1 MPPEAREVSLPV
13 RDRARLPPNGWPEQ
27 FVGGPED
34 RDALLVLA
42 HLDGIT
48 PRRFH
53 ALAWEVGSARRCLA
67 AVRRGR
73 AGSEG
78 DRSVAAR
85 ISVRDVRAALA
96 RLDAR
101 QVCPGDPAYPV
112 QLLDLPDPPAC
123 LFVVG
128 SSPAEAP
135 APVAMVGARRCS
147 AYGREVAEMLGR
159 GLAAAGVT
167 VVSGAALGIDAA
179 SHRGALSPGGVS
191 WTATTEPSTTPE
203 AGFPTMAVLG
213 SGIDRPHPSSN
224 RGLIRRIAAVG
235 AVLSEYPPGTP
246 ALPWRFP
253 ARNRLVAGLS
263 RAVVVVEGAPGSGS
277 MITAEFALEL
287 GREVFAVPGPVTS
300 PLSAVPNQL
309 IREGAWLTRGPE
321 DVLEVLGMDP
331 QIPGTARPGTDDPG
345 GSRATTAVGA
355 AGSLP
360 EVERRILDAVAG
372 HPVTADVVAMHAS
385 LPVGEALSALVSLEL
400 RGLVRG
406 VAGRYERTA
415 ATSL

>member
-1 MPPEAREVSLPV
+1 VPPEDREPTPSARE
-13 RDRARLPPNGWPEQ
+13 RARPPPNGWPER
-27 FVGGPED
+27 FVAGPVD

-48 PRRFH
+48 PRRLH

-67 AVRRGR
+67 AVRRGT

-78 DRSVAAR
+78 DRSVAGQV
-85 ISVRDVRAALA
+85 SPDEVRATLA
-96 RLDAR
+96 RLDAG
-101 QVCPGDPAYPV
+101 QVCPGDHDYPV
-112 QLLDLPDPPAC
+112 LLLDLPDPPAC

-128 SSPAEAP
+128 NSPAA
-135 APVAMVGARRCS
+135 APVTVAIVGARRCS
-147 AYGREVAEMLGR
+147 TYGREVAEMLGR

-179 SHRGALSPGGVS
+179 AHRGALSSAGAT
-191 WTATTEPSTTPE
+191 WTATPEP
-203 AGFPTMAVLG
+203 GFPTMAVLG
-213 SGIDRPHPSSN
+213 SGIDCPHPSSN
-224 RGLIRRIAAVG
+224 RGLIQRIAAAG

-287 GREVFAVPGPVTS
+287 GRDVFAVPGPVTS

-309 IREGAWLTRGPE
+309 IREGAWLARGSE
-321 DVLEVLGMDP
+321 DILEVLGLDVAASRIDP
-331 QIPGTARPGTDDPG
+331 SGEPSAMSGA
-345 GSRATTAVGA
+345 GA
-355 AGSLP
+355 ASSLP
-360 EVERRILDAVAG
+360 ATERRVLEAVAG
-372 HPVTADVVAMHAS
+372 HPVTADAVATHAG
-385 LPVGEALSALVSLEL
+385 LPVGEALSALVALEL
-400 RGLVRG
+400 RGLVRE

-415 ATSL
+415 AAARP

>member
-1 MPPEAREVSLPV
+1 
-13 RDRARLPPNGWPEQ
+13 
-27 FVGGPED
+27 
-34 RDALLVLA
+34 
-42 HLDGIT
+42 
-48 PRRFH
+48 
-53 ALAWEVGSARRCLA
+53 
-67 AVRRGR
+67 
-73 AGSEG
+73 
-78 DRSVAAR
+78 
-85 ISVRDVRAALA
+85 
-96 RLDAR
+96 
-101 QVCPGDPAYPV
+101 
-112 QLLDLPDPPAC
+112 
-123 LFVVG
+123 
-128 SSPAEAP
+128 
-135 APVAMVGARRCS
+135 MVGARRCS

-179 SHRGALSPGGVS
+179 SHRGALSPS
-191 WTATTEPSTTPE
+191 ELRWTVTTEPATTPE

-213 SGIDRPHPSSN
+213 SGIDCPHPSSN

-345 GSRATTAVGA
+345 GSPATVAVGRP
-355 AGSLP
+355 GSLP
-360 EVERRILDAVAG
+360 EVERRVLEAVAG
-372 HPVTADVVAMHAS
+372 HRVTADVVATHAG

>member
-1 MPPEAREVSLPV
+1 VRPEGSEAVV
-13 RDRARLPPNGWPEQ
+13 TGRDGLAPNGWPEG
-27 FVGGPED
+27 FVAGPED

-48 PRRFH
+48 LRRLH
-53 ALAWEVGSARRCLA
+53 ALAWEVGSARRCLS
-67 AVRRGR
+67 AVRRGK
-73 AGSEG
+73 AGSAG
-78 DRSVAAR
+78 DRSAAEG
-85 ISVRDVRAALA
+85 ISAGEVRAALA
-96 RLDAR
+96 RLDAA
-101 QVCPGDPAYPV
+101 QVCPGDRSYPV

-128 SSPAEAP
+128 ASPAAAP

-179 SHRGALSPGGVS
+179 SHRGALSSGRMPRPD
-191 WTATTEPSTTPE
+191 ARE

-213 SGIDRPHPSSN
+213 SGIDCLHPPSN
-224 RGLIRRIAAVG
+224 RGLIRRIASAG

-246 ALPWRFP
+246 AVPRRFP

-287 GREVFAVPGPVTS
+287 GRDVFAVPGAVTS
-300 PLSAVPNQL
+300 PLSAVPNLL
-309 IREGAWLTRGPE
+309 IREGAWLARCPE
-321 DVLEVLGMDP
+321 DILEVLGIDAASTEAP
-331 QIPGTARPGTDDPG
+331 SPEGP
-345 GSRATTAVGA
+345 SEA
-355 AGSLP
+355 AGRGITGRLP
-360 EVERRILDAVAG
+360 AAERRVLAAVAG
-372 HPVTADVVAMHAS
+372 HPVTVDAVAAHARI
-385 LPVGEALSALVSLEL
+385 PVGEALATLVSLEL
-400 RGLVRG
+400 RGLVRE
-406 VAGRYERTA
+406 VAGRYERPA
-415 ATSL
+415 GAVDSR